1 MRAFSPVSG
10 PASFLTT
17 NAGGL
22 PEYFGPTFEIATAPE
37 PGSFALLGLG
47 LAGLILRRRRG

>member
-1 MRAFSPVSG
+1 MRAFSPVSAS
-10 PASFLTT
+10 ASFPTT

-37 PGSFALLGLG
+37 PTSAALLGVG
-47 LAGLILRRRRG
+47 LALRRRQG